1 MATGGGPEEASQG
14 EVSEE
19 GEEPVPFPELPTPAQ
34 TQKEDK
40 GRSPAQEEEE
50 SLDIF
55 KSRLQNLKGKGSTPA
70 VLLAPKKLVKNL
82 EGGPEQGSREKCQK
96 FTPVMEREIRV
107 G

>member
-1 MATGGGPEEASQG
+1 MATGGGLEEASQG

-55 KSRLQNLKGKGSTPA
+55 KSRLQNLKGSTPA

-96 FTPVMEREIRV
+96 FTPVMEREMRV